1 LGLAGPEGHALEDA
15 AVGSGA
21 GAGEFGTSGAWLAVL
36 ADDAAIAAAVEQG
49 DNVVARPFV
58 HWAKWQHT
66 EWSFDNVNL
75 DYVAHYE
82 GLDVLG
88 LA

>member
-1 LGLAGPEGHALEDA
+1 MGLAGSQGYALEDA
-15 AVGSGA
+15 GVGSGA
-21 GAGEFGTSGAWLAVL
+21 AAGELGTGGAWLAVL

-49 DNVVARPFV
+49 DDFVAGPL
-58 HWAKWQHT
+58 

-75 DYVAHYE
+75 DFVAHYE

-88 LA
+88 LASG